1 MLKEEIKVVRSISDK
16 KELKKFGYVIGVFL
30 GLLALLLFWKDKS
43 SAIYFAYISGSILF
57 LGIVYPI
64 ALKPLYISWM
74 SFAVVLGFFMT
85 RLILSLLF
93 ILVFTPAGIAIRL
106 LGKDPLDQ
114 KIEKQKSSYW
124 IKRDRK
130 PYNPDSTEKQY

>member
-1 MLKEEIKVVRSISDK
+1 MLKEEIKTVLNISDK
-16 KELKKFGYVIGVFL
+16 KELKKFGYVIGIAL

-43 SAIYFAYISGSILF
+43 AAIYFAYIGGSIFF

-93 ILVFTPAGIAIRL
+93 IVIFTPAGIVIRL
-106 LGKDPLDQ
+106 LGKDPLNQ

-124 IKRDRK
+124 LKRDRK
-130 PYNPDSTEKQY
+130 PYDPDSTEKQY